1 MATSNSPSR
10 TPFLLLFRNAGLD
23 THASLNEAERA
34 AMTRRWNEWYDNL
47 EKDGKAAGGSPLAL
61 EGRVVTG
68 RTGQV
73 VTDGPY
79 AEAKEIVGGYVILTV
94 AGMDEATAIAQ
105 QVPGL
110 ATDLIVE
117 IREIVPASPALD
129 GVKGH
134 APKPRVVA

>member
-1 MATSNSPSR
+1 MATPNSSAR
-10 TPFLLLFRNAGLD
+10 VPFLLLFRNAGPD
-23 THASLNEAERA
+23 AHASLNEAERV
-34 AMTRRWNEWYDNL
+34 AMTQRWNDWYENL
-47 EKDGKAAGGSPLAL
+47 QKEGKATGGAPLAL

-68 RTGQV
+68 KTGRV

-94 AGMDEATAIAQ
+94 ANMDEATAIAQ

-110 ATDLIVE
+110 AIDLIVE
-117 IREIVPASPALD
+117 IREIVSSSPALR

-134 APKPRVVA
+134 GP